1 MNLFATVLTYAAP
14 SSNYGG
20 ESQLNRSVI
29 QKLTIGR
36 HEYPIISPEAMRNAL
51 RETMRAKGLP
61 INRSRVHDEEQP
73 AVAYKDYPDAEVF
86 ADDYFMGWL
95 VAAGSTDRKKI
106 EEELRN
112 KKRDPKAFSYKRDS
126 VLRMN
131 LALGLE
137 PYRHDAIFTQSPL
150 DATDKTVKSKRNAE
164 SSALLHREV
173 VHTAFQYPFALALAD
188 CKSRPDWTVTLL
200 KSIGELNDV
209 AGKQARSYFEMAP
222 ASLVVRLTPRL
233 VAGYDTYGFDI
244 DDGLHVL
251 PEITEG
257 IVQADYPGQEFYL
270 GGKVVKDMPEAQVK
284 ALKDKGVTLERSPQ
298 QLLEVVAE
306 QAKAWMTG
314 GPA

>member
-73 AVAYKDYPDAEVF
+73 AVIYKDYPNAEVF

-95 VAAGSTDRKKI
+95 VAAGSADRKKI
-106 EEELRN
+106 EEELSN
-112 KKRDPKAFSYKRDS
+112 KKRDPMAFSYKRDS

-137 PYRHDAIFTQSPL
+137 PYRHDTIFTQSPL
-150 DATDKTVKSKRNAE
+150 DATDKTIKSKRNAE

-173 VHTAFQYPFALALAD
+173 AHTAFQYPFALALAD
-188 CKSRPDWTVTLL
+188 CKARPDWTVTLL
-200 KSIGELNDV
+200 ESIGELNDV

-244 DDGLHVL
+244 DDGLHIL

-257 IVQADYPGQEFYL
+257 IVQGDYPGQEFYL
-270 GGKVVKDMPEAQVK
+270 GGKVVKDMPEARVK
-284 ALKDKGVTLERSPQ
+284 ALKDKGVILERSPQ
-298 QLLEVVAE
+298 HLLEVVAE
-306 QAKAWMTG
+306 KAKAWMTG